1 MKILKLLGG
10 CFVAVLTIVSC
21 KKEDD
26 NINNQLNEADKNF
39 ILQAGISNV
48 SEIEAAKI
56 AVLKTTDTVVL
67 SFAQHMLAEHTAA
80 HNDLK
85 TMGGVVGF
93 TVKDTIDAAHA
104 TTIAQLNTLTG
115 RDFDSTYIHN
125 QLLDH
130 QAAINFYTDELNN
143 GNQLNVKAYANT
155 ILQNIRLH
163 YQRADS
169 IATAFSY

>member
-1 MKILKLLGG
+1 MKILKLLRG

-56 AVLKTTDTVVL
+56 AVLKTIDTVVL

-93 TVKDTIDAAHA
+93 TVKDTTDAAHA

-115 RDFDSTYIHN
+115 RAFDSTYIHN
-125 QLLDH
+125 QLIDH
-130 QAAINFYTDELNN
+130 QTTINFYRDELSN

-155 ILQNIRLH
+155 VLQNIRLH

-169 IATAFSY
+169 IATAFHY

>member
-1 MKILKLLGG
+1 MKLLKLLGG
-10 CFVAVLTIVSC
+10 CFVAVLTIASC

-26 NINNQLNEADKNF
+26 NINNQLNEADNNF

-48 SEIEAAKI
+48 SEIETAKI
-56 AVLKTTDTVVL
+56 AVLKTTDTLVL
-67 SFAQHMLAEHTAA
+67 SFAQQMLAEHTAA

-93 TVKDTIDAAHA
+93 TVKDTTDAAHA

-115 RDFDSTYIHN
+115 KVFDSTYIRN

-130 QAAINFYTDELNN
+130 QTAITFYTDELHN

-169 IATAFSY
+169 IAKAFYN

>member
-1 MKILKLLGG
+1 
-10 CFVAVLTIVSC
+10 
-21 KKEDD
+21 
-26 NINNQLNEADKNF
+26 
-39 ILQAGISNV
+39 
-48 SEIEAAKI
+48 
-56 AVLKTTDTVVL
+56 
-67 SFAQHMLAEHTAA
+67 MLAEHTAA

-93 TVKDTIDAAHA
+93 TVKDTIDAARA